1 MDKVENSRQGLG
13 QSKAKAAGTVGECGA
28 GLPEGV
34 GVSPHCK
41 SAFAGVLIALVLQPS
56 ARWITLSSALFRDQ
70 GSGHWQGQSWESCS
84 GCRAFAGCSKEQ
96 KENEFASLH
105 PAIWGS
111 GGATCMPT
119 PRKAGQGHREHLGG
133 MEMLL
138 ALKPREP

>member
-1 MDKVENSRQGLG
+1 MQVSGSGDCGRAWCG
-13 QSKAKAAGTVGECGA
+13 AAGGFW
-28 GLPEGV
+28 
-34 GVSPHCK
+34 GVSPLQVCFCWG
-41 SAFAGVLIALVLQPS
+41 AAGEGCIALVLQPS
-56 ARWITLSSALFRDQ
+56 ARWITLSSALVRDQ

-111 GGATCMPT
+111 CGATCMLT
-119 PRKAGQGHREHLGG
+119 PRKAWQGHGEHLGG

-138 ALKPREP
+138 ALKPGEP